1 MSTPL
6 SSRARSVLYAV
17 VSEFIRTGEP
27 VGSRT
32 LTKKYQFDL
41 SPATIRNVLADLEDM
56 GYLLQPH
63 TSAGRV
69 PTQAAFRL
77 FIDALMKT
85 QQLSPEAAAKIASW
99 LDDVAP
105 GQDMLRSTGKLLSDL
120 TGVPAI
126 VTRVSE
132 QDRTVLRIRF
142 IPTRPHEVL
151 CVIVFSD
158 GSVENRFIR
167 LEQVVS
173 ERDLARLHE
182 LLEQVVDGHT
192 LSEIREC
199 IARARDENRDEVA
212 RLELAEQSLMN
223 KFLAS
228 RRPASELIVEGQTRL
243 LERPELASG
252 MDLRHLLSTLEDHE
266 RLVNMLDRT
275 MTANHVQVFLGGELG
290 ADSALETLSL
300 IAAPFRS
307 REGEPA
313 GAIGVLG
320 PARMDYPVVVPL
332 VGATAEAVGTALSRA
347 ESGDPQ
353 ARSLTKPPGERK
365 P

>member
-1 MSTPL
+1 MSTTL

-32 LTKKYQFDL
+32 LTKKYRFEL

-56 GYLLQPH
+56 GYLMQPH

-69 PTQAAFRL
+69 PTQSAFRL

-99 LDDVAP
+99 LDEVAP
-105 GQDMLRSTGKLLSDL
+105 GQDVLRSTGKLLSEL

-126 VTRVSE
+126 VARVPE
-132 QDRTVLRIRF
+132 KDRTVLRIRF

-151 CVIVFSD
+151 SVVVFSD

-167 LEQVVS
+167 VEQPIQ
-173 ERDLARLHE
+173 ERELVRLHE
-182 LLEQVVDGHT
+182 LLERVVDGHT
-192 LSEIREC
+192 LNEIRAH
-199 IARARDENRDEVA
+199 IAQARDENREEVA
-212 RLELAEQSLMN
+212 RLELAERKLMDGL
-223 KFLAS
+223 LAS
-228 RRPASELIVEGQTRL
+228 RGPVSQVVVEGQSRL
-243 LERPELASG
+243 LEHPELTSG
-252 MDLRHLLSTLEDHE
+252 LELRSLMSALEDHE
-266 RLVNMLDRT
+266 RLVTMLDRT

-290 ADSALETLSL
+290 TEAGVSTLSL

-307 REGEPA
+307 REGETA

-332 VGATAEAVGTALSRA
+332 VGATADAVGAALSRA
-347 ESGDPQ
+347 DANEAAPQ
-353 ARSLTKPPGERK
+353 LSDTGPRQRK
-365 P
+365 

>member
-6 SSRARSVLYAV
+6 TSRARSVLYAA

-56 GYLLQPH
+56 GYLMQPH

-99 LDDVAP
+99 LDEVAP

-126 VTRVSE
+126 VARVPE

-151 CVIVFSD
+151 SVIVFSD

-167 LEQVVS
+167 LEQAVT
-173 ERDLARLHE
+173 ERDLERLHE
-182 LLEQVVDGHT
+182 LIEQVADGHT
-192 LSEIREC
+192 LSEIRER
-199 IARARDENRDEVA
+199 IARARDENREEVA
-212 RLELAEQSLMN
+212 RLELAERKLVDQL
-223 KFLAS
+223 LAS
-228 RRPASELIVEGQTRL
+228 RRPAAEVIVEGQSRL
-243 LERPELASG
+243 LERPELTTG
-252 MDLRHLLSTLEDHE
+252 VDLRRVLNALEDHE
-266 RLVNMLDRT
+266 RLVNLLDRT

-290 ADSALETLSL
+290 AEAGVESLSL

-313 GAIGVLG
+313 GAVGVLG
-320 PARMDYPVVVPL
+320 PARMDYPVMVPL
-332 VGATAEAVGTALSRA
+332 VGATADAVGTALSRA
-347 ESGDPQ
+347 ESADPPT
-353 ARSLTKPPGERK
+353 RSGSKLPDGRK